1 MQADHERMTSLADMG
16 FLAKVRLPGINFEFV
31 LSRT

>member
-1 MQADHERMTSLADMG
+1 MQADHERIQGLADMK
-16 FLAKVRLPGINFEFV
+16 FLAKAWLPVINFEFV